1 MLKFGRRETS
11 VLVWGGP
18 CIDAF
23 THWPEECV
31 CKM

>member
-11 VLVWGGP
+11 VLVWGAP
-18 CIDAF
+18 RIDAL